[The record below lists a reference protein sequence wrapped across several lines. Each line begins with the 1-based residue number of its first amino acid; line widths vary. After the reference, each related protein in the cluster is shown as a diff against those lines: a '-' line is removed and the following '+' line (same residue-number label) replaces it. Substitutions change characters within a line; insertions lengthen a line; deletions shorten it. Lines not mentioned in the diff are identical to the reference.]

1 VELSALTIR
10 VLLLFFPGVLCA
22 MLVDSLTVH
31 RERTPTQF
39 LTYSFVLGLSSY
51 LLLYAVRESCAT
63 AAGWVGLRPPLP
75 ITFFDALVNE
85 KTRISGR
92 EIVFAVMMGMP
103 LAGAVSAMLN
113 YRLIHRV
120 GRKLRISKRLG
131 DLDVWG
137 FVFNSPGLSWVVVR
151 DLGHGLTYQGWVE
164 AFSDTAQP
172 AELLLREVSVFDS
185 TTGAKLYEAF
195 RVYFARPIDTLA
207 IEPSIEPRGSTKAG
221 GGNAEE
227 RNGDVAGG

>member
-51 LLLYAVRESCAT
+51 LLLYAARESCAT

-92 EIVFAVMMGMP
+92 EIVLAVTIGLP
-103 LAGAVSAMLN
+103 LAGAISAVLN
-113 YRLIHRV
+113 HRLIHRV
-120 GRKLRISKRLG
+120 GRKLRISRRFG

-137 FVFNSPGLSWVVVR
+137 FVFNSPGLGWVVVR
-151 DLGHGLTYQGWVE
+151 DLVHGLTYQGWVDV
-164 AFSDTAQP
+164 FSDTSHP
-172 AELLLREVSVFDS
+172 AELFLRNVTVFNS
-185 TTGAKLYEAF
+185 TTGAKLYEAA
-195 RVYFARPIDTLA
+195 RVYLSRPIEALT
-207 IEPSIEPRGSTKAG
+207 IEPTYDPQGSK
-221 GGNAEE
+221 NAEGKNAE
-227 RNGDVAGG
+227 R